1 MAEENYVYGVYSI
14 HVRPIELE
22 GSRWD
27 AEYEIRQH
35 DKPVQRWMTVG
46 GDAGYASVNDAIES
60 ARLQA
65 ESDIEHGAGVR
76 KPRAFP

>member
-1 MAEENYVYGVYSI
+1 MAEELYSYGVYSI

-27 AEYEIRQH
+27 AEYEIRQQ
-35 DKPVQRWMTVG
+35 DKPVQRWTTIG
-46 GDAGYASVNDAIES
+46 GDAGYADVTDAIES
-60 ARLQA
+60 ARRQA
-65 ESDIEHGAGVR
+65 EADIERGAGVP